1 MKKSFSALLAGV
13 LLCGAL
19 AACTGEEPFSDPE
32 PGAPG
37 SPLAVWKAALPD
49 DQSLLDDYDYT
60 WYYDGT
66 FLLDEGPE
74 EGWIFP
80 FLTKDREKL
89 QVYLND
95 ELTGQDIPTGFGLFP
110 RDDKYASYTGNIRI
124 DVRVYLQEAPGRDVP
139 AVKSVVALNQVKQF
153 EEEML
158 APTLEVLTQADPSA
172 LIHSGEAAILAV
184 MEQQGVARA
193 IRDVSPTGRV
203 YYQAVEDG
211 QPQYRYFY
219 ANAADHTTDLQGQ
232 ITVYFL
238 VWESSGP
245 TFLENFQELSPPD
258 LKDRWAKAWVVDA
271 MDGSFR

>member
-19 AACTGEEPFSDPE
+19 AACNGEEPFSDPE

-66 FLLDEGPE
+66 LSDPDPE
-74 EGWIFP
+74 DGILSFSGEDGEELRFYDKHALVGNDAPLGFP
-80 FLTKDREKL
+80 D
-89 QVYLND
+89 Y
-95 ELTGQDIPTGFGLFP
+95 P
-110 RDDKYASYTGNIRI
+110 NISAWAWGK
-124 DVRVYLQEAPGRDVP
+124 VRVYLQEAPGRDVP
-139 AVKSVVALNQVKQF
+139 AVKCVAYLEQLKQF
-153 EEEML
+153 EEKIL
-158 APTLEVLTQADPSA
+158 APTLEVLTQADPNA
-172 LIHSGEAAILAV
+172 LIHSGEAAILAA

-238 VWESSGP
+238 VWESSSP

-258 LKDRWAKAWVVDA
+258 PEDFWAKVWVVDA
-271 MDGSFR
+271 MDGSIR